1 MQFLIGRTVCRQFY
15 YPLSRGLTLSS
26 KKKSQMSQ
34 QVITLAVEN
43 ANYFLKD
50 TSKSGKALC
59 VGFQQLAEQCQEV
72 TPLLDKITREAPKFD
87 LDAETPGNGYRSFI
101 IIFGALFKRC
111 SSLCDLVKSQ
121 RSQAVFNLYKYSYIQ
136 DLKSWNE
143 MLVSLNTFL
152 EHLNTLL
159 EWNEK
164 DHVRSLFPSEAHSSQ
179 ELLDKA
185 RTIESYSFYG
195 RHAAFQYC
203 NSIESVLKGLLTI
216 MAGYS
221 DYYFST
227 SPHLWRV
234 AKSLFMSTQY
244 TLDAEHRARRIV
256 HASQYATV
264 DFCKSFWFLAE
275 SDLMKKVPDRMCPA
289 IRVNQLILIPP
300 EPLQID
306 SMKYKPVNIP
316 VPSAHGPT
324 APVQVR
330 LLSAK
335 GRPGMPGQNDY
346 SEATVSDSLVIHCHG
361 GGFVA
366 QSSQS
371 HETYLRHWAVALDV
385 PILSIDYSLA
395 PEYPFPR
402 QLQEILY
409 VYAWIQRNP
418 SVAGTTAK
426 KIIFAGDSA
435 GANLMLGVTLW
446 VSDLNLRL
454 PDGIFLAYVPLLV
467 QFEPSPSRLLCLLDP
482 LLPFGFMMRCL
493 SAYAGQP
500 DMLAQ
505 SSSRYSETD
514 GKVKEIVKKIDSSTS
529 PQDASEHPAKH
540 NTVLEP
546 ELLDRLKAHSPVDE
560 LDMFRVSST
569 PLMSPF
575 LASDSALKKLPPIS
589 LLSIELDP
597 CLDDSVEFAKRC
609 RRLGCDIRLDI
620 LPGLPH
626 GFLNFALLSREAKEG
641 SKLCVK
647 RIRELFKKCSDAAL

>member
-1 MQFLIGRTVCRQFY
+1 MQFLIGRVIFRQFN
-15 YPLSRGLTLSS
+15 YPLSRTFSLIP
-26 KKKSQMSQ
+26 KKNSQMSQ
-34 QVITLAVEN
+34 AVFAAAAEN
-43 ANYFLKD
+43 ANFFLKD
-50 TSKSGKALC
+50 SSTSGRALC
-59 VGFQQLAEQCQEV
+59 YGFQQLAAQCQEV
-72 TPLLDKITREAPKFD
+72 APLLDKIKREAPKFD
-87 LDAETPGNGYRSFI
+87 LDVETPGNGYRSFV
-101 IIFGALFKRC
+101 IIFEALFKRC

-121 RSQAVFNLYKYSYIQ
+121 RSQVVFNLYKYSYIQ

-164 DHVRSLFPSEAHSSQ
+164 DRVRCLFPSEAHSSQ

-203 NSIESVLKGLLTI
+203 SSIESVLKGLLTI

-221 DYYFST
+221 DYYFSK

-275 SDLMKKVPDRMCPA
+275 SDLMKKVPDRICPV

-306 SMKYKPVNIP
+306 SLKCKPVNIP
-316 VPSAHGPT
+316 APSAHGPI

-346 SEATVSDSLVIHCHG
+346 SEATVSDSLIIHCHG

-366 QSSQS
+366 QSSSS
-371 HETYLRHWAVALDV
+371 HETVGLVNIFILHNDVINELSSTQYLRHWAVALDV

-402 QLQEILY
+402 QLQEILF

-426 KIIFAGDSA
+426 KIIFAG
-435 GANLMLGVTLW
+435 
-446 VSDLNLRL
+446 
-454 PDGIFLAYVPLLV
+454 I
-467 QFEPSPSRLLCLLDP
+467 
-482 LLPFGFMMRCL
+482 
-493 SAYAGQP
+493 
-500 DMLAQ
+500 
-505 SSSRYSETD
+505 
-514 GKVKEIVKKIDSSTS
+514 
-529 PQDASEHPAKH
+529 
-540 NTVLEP
+540 
-546 ELLDRLKAHSPVDE
+546 
-560 LDMFRVSST
+560 
-569 PLMSPF
+569 
-575 LASDSALKKLPPIS
+575 
-589 LLSIELDP
+589 
-597 CLDDSVEFAKRC
+597 
-609 RRLGCDIRLDI
+609 
-620 LPGLPH
+620 
-626 GFLNFALLSREAKEG
+626 
-641 SKLCVK
+641 
-647 RIRELFKKCSDAAL
+647 